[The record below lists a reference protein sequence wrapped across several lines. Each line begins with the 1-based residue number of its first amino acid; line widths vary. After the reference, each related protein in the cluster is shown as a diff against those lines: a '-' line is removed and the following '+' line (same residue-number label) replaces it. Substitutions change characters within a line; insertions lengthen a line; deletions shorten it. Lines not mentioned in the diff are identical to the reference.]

1 MQKLHQKYY
10 SMGDGKRI
18 HTDPGFESGYGLG
31 ESDVDLGEDLG
42 EEGPGPTSNYYRAQK
57 HFRNL
62 HKYRERIQ
70 VLNEDLNVLIF
81 DGEEEFDQ
89 ISELILSK

>member
-1 MQKLHQKYY
+1 MQKIHQKYY
-10 SMGDGKRI
+10 SQGGGGKRI
-18 HTDPGFESGYGLG
+18 HTDPGFQYGQG
-31 ESDVDLGEDLG
+31 FGDSDVDLGEDLG
-42 EEGPGPTSNYYRAQK
+42 EEGPGPTSNYRANK

-89 ISELILSK
+89 ISE